1 MENTGNIGN
10 KGQHGEY
17 RQSIFLM
24 LILGILRQFH
34 NEANF
39 YADFV
44 KAIS

>member
-1 MENTGNIGN
+1 MENTGNIG
-10 KGQHGEY
+10 QHGQY

-39 YADFV
+39 YSDFV
-44 KAIS
+44 KAISC